1 MQGDGLAEDGA
12 IGVETPL
19 PEAVTQHG
27 WDGAR
32 DVLAIVRGERPAVES
47 GDSKH
52 LEKLRCGQVHA
63 DLLGRQGLI
72 HCYKHLV
79 FAENARQSGG
89 MFGERT
95 IVGVDEIAA
104 AAELRGSLHHADQ
117 FFRMARAHS
126 LLQTSRIRRKRPP
139 EWWNVRRI

>member
-95 IVGVDEIAA
+95 ID
-104 AAELRGSLHHADQ
+104 
-117 FFRMARAHS
+117 
-126 LLQTSRIRRKRPP
+126 RKSTRL
-139 EWWNVRRI
+139 NSSHLVISYAVFCLKKKKK